1 MPKSKL
7 KRSKKNLE
15 ENDQFEKP
23 HSYYHNNGKL
33 GWNFEPCLF
42 YILYLDGGDGNGIEV
57 FPGITDEQ
65 RWAFAIS

>member
-7 KRSKKNLE
+7 KRLKKNLE

-42 YILYLDGGDGNGIEV
+42 IYLEGGDGNQNLTAYKFFRE
-57 FPGITDEQ
+57 
-65 RWAFAIS
+65 